1 MHACVRLGLIWLL
14 ALPIVGCNSFG
25 SGKLV
30 QQLQNENERLLT
42 EFRAERERR
51 ESAERLNSTL
61 EAKLSE
67 SEKLLARQTLGSTPN
82 RVSSLQPALGPS
94 SPLPTTG
101 SNSSGPSNAGQVG
114 TGDSNISWQRRVN

>member
-1 MHACVRLGLIWLL
+1 M
-14 ALPIVGCNSFG
+14 VGCNSFG

-51 ESAERLNSTL
+51 EEAERLNSTL

-67 SEKLLARQTLGSTPN
+67 SEKLLARQTMGSTPN
-82 RVSSLQPALGPS
+82 RVSSLQPALLGAS
-94 SPLPTTG
+94 SQLPTTG
-101 SNSSGPSNAGQVG
+101 SSSYGASNSGLPRTTTSDSEVG
-114 TGDSNISWQRRVN
+114 WQRRAK